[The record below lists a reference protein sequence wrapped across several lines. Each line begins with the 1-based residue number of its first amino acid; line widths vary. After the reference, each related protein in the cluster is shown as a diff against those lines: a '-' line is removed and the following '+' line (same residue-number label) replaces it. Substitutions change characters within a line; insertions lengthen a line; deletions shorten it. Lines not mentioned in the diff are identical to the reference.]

1 MVNVTESVRLGKTP
15 LLFRLHS
22 CSYPD
27 PLTNRVPGQDYPIE
41 ERQWLLGTT
50 YNTGIE
56 CLQFVPFLC
65 YHPPILDPSM
75 PSRMFGASIRPS
87 AYSILV
93 SPVSEHGLWPRSSSD
108 YLRVFSCCPVARRN
122 STKPSGGSNQ
132 RLCCADLFP
141 TALRRLRRYVMDFGP
156 PIPKHH
162 HHPEAAL

>member
-1 MVNVTESVRLGKTP
+1 MGKTP

-108 YLRVFSCCPVARRN
+108 YLRVFSLLPCSATQFNEAKRWFESATVLCRFVPDGVAKAEKVRDGFR
-122 STKPSGGSNQ
+122 S
-132 RLCCADLFP
+132 F
-141 TALRRLRRYVMDFGP
+141 
-156 PIPKHH
+156 
-162 HHPEAAL
+162 HP